1 MKLGVHLGYFM
12 EAWGDDPL
20 PLIPRARA
28 TGCEVVEISLYS
40 KLPDRLETL
49 RKVADSEGV
58 ELTFTTGLQPA
69 ADISSSDPEV
79 HKKGV
84 EYLNRCIEM
93 VAEAGG
99 QMLSGVVF
107 APWGVR
113 TGQDLESRRVQ
124 ATRGLSKVAHIA
136 EKLGVDL
143 GIEPI
148 NRYETDLVTTV
159 GIAAGMAKSIA
170 SPKVGILFDIFHVQ
184 LEESSLTGAVAEAGP
199 LLKHLHLA
207 DNHRGLPGTGSI
219 PWRQL
224 LEALKASDYQSR
236 AVIEAFTHT
245 GTSVARD
252 TGTWVPRGR
261 TGDLDQDLRESIR
274 YLRDMGW

>member
-20 PLIPRARA
+20 PLIPRAGA

-40 KLPDRLETL
+40 KLPERLETL
-49 RKVADSEGV
+49 RKVAVSEGV

-84 EYLNRCIEM
+84 EYLGRCIEL

-99 QMLSGVVF
+99 QMLSGVIF

-113 TGQDLESRRVQ
+113 TGQDLESRRMR
-124 ATRGLSKVAHIA
+124 ATEGLGRVAQTA
-136 EKLGVDL
+136 EELGVDL

-159 GIAAGMAKSIA
+159 GIAAEMAKAIA
-170 SPKVGILFDIFHVQ
+170 SPKVGILFDIFHLQV
-184 LEESSLTGAVAEAGP
+184 EEPSIAGAVAEARP
-199 LLKHLHLA
+199 YLKHVHLA

-219 PWRQL
+219 PWRPL
-224 LEALKASDYQSR
+224 LEALKASSYQGR
-236 AVIEAFTHT
+236 AVIEAFTRT

-252 TGTWVPRGR
+252 TGTWVPRGQ
-261 TGDLDQDLRESIR
+261 TGDLDRDLRESIR